1 MAVVSSSRSVGSWWK
16 VIIFP
21 CQEMESFNHMEEQ
34 FPQKSPRW
42 LPIWTIPVTLISSFL
57 ILVMIR
63 PLPWFA
69 GHNYGPKEAVQRRGW
84 LFSLAIGN
92 CIVSFS
98 PSACRIAVFFFRY
111 QVVFFFVEIGMG
123 YDLPIPWWDSKT
135 SIRWSKQANHS
146 NERPSTPSCVHCNPC
161 EDQNECLGIVATWC
175 WVGGGLWGYY

>member
-1 MAVVSSSRSVGSWWK
+1 MNIPKYGKCQLCFLKSKLQAIWADIRVTTLLVPPPCMAVVSSPRSVGSWWK
-16 VIIFP
+16 VIFP

-111 QVVFFFVEIGMG
+111 QVVFFFVERDG
-123 YDLPIPWWDSKT
+123 L
-135 SIRWSKQANHS
+135 RFANPLVGLQ
-146 NERPSTPSCVHCNPC
+146 NL
-161 EDQNECLGIVATWC
+161 DQVVETGEPQ
-175 WVGGGLWGYY
+175 

>member
-1 MAVVSSSRSVGSWWK
+1 
-16 VIIFP
+16 
-21 CQEMESFNHMEEQ
+21 MEEQ

-69 GHNYGPKEAVQRRGW
+69 GHNYGPKEAVQRRGR
-84 LFSLAIGN
+84 LFGLAIGN

-98 PSACRIAVFFFRY
+98 PSAADSCVFFSLSGC
-111 QVVFFFVEIGMG
+111 VLLWKGWVTV
-123 YDLPIPWWDSKT
+123 WCDSKT

-161 EDQNECLGIVATWC
+161 EDQAECLGIVATWC
-175 WVGGGLWGYY
+175 WVGGG

>member
-1 MAVVSSSRSVGSWWK
+1 
-16 VIIFP
+16 
-21 CQEMESFNHMEEQ
+21 MESFNHMEEQ

-98 PSACRIAVFFFRY
+98 PSACRIAVFFFSLSGCVLFCWKGWVTVCQSLGGTPKPRSGGRNRRTTVTKGQAR
-111 QVVFFFVEIGMG
+111 QVVCTAIHA
-123 YDLPIPWWDSKT
+123 KT
-135 SIRWSKQANHS
+135 KTNVW
-146 NERPSTPSCVHCNPC
+146 
-161 EDQNECLGIVATWC
+161 
-175 WVGGGLWGYY
+175 GL